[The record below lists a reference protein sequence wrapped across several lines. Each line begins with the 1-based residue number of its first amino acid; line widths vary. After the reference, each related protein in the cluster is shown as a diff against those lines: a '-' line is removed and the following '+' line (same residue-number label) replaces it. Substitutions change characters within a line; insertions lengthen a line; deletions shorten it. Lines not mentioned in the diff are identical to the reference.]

1 MGDWARTFSSI
12 PYYPII
18 MAALRGTC
26 KPKVKACRFQLK
38 CYYYGTMKNNE
49 SEKIEA
55 IVRLMTQIAEDAHYE
70 AADGEPEPYTFELLN
85 EQYYNQIKQI
95 LKR

>member
-1 MGDWARTFSSI
+1 
-12 PYYPII
+12 
-18 MAALRGTC
+18 
-26 KPKVKACRFQLK
+26 
-38 CYYYGTMKNNE
+38 MKNNE
-49 SEKIEA
+49 SESKKIEA